1 MEVDHN
7 TIIVG
12 GRMETELA
20 DRIKKLS
27 ILKKEGDEL
36 TERLKEINKAID
48 VLVKRDIPQ
57 LMEDSG
63 INRVEINGVGRV
75 DLRGD
80 LYVSVLKS
88 DQEEFY
94 NWLRNTNRG
103 SLITETVNSSTL
115 KAAAKG
121 WLTSGEDLPPIL
133 KIQPYTKAVL
143 TSQKEISI

>member
-1 MEVDHN
+1 
-7 TIIVG
+7 
-12 GRMETELA
+12 METELA

-27 ILKKEGDEL
+27 ILKKEEDEL

-48 VLVKRDIPQ
+48 MLVKRDIPQ

-121 WLTSGEDLPPIL
+121 WLMSGEDLPPIL

-143 TSQKEISI
+143 TSRKEISI

>member
-1 MEVDHN
+1 
-7 TIIVG
+7 
-12 GRMETELA
+12 METELA